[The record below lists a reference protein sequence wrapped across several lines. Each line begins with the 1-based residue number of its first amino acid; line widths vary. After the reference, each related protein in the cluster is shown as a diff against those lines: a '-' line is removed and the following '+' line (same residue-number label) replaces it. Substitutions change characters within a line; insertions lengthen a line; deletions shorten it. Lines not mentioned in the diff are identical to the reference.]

1 MSHLIEEYE
10 KSLGVKKSY
19 PVVNKHFF
27 PTNSDDYIVI
37 CNQQN
42 VPSKIYAHFLMA
54 VDLIK
59 SLCRERGIKIYQIGS
74 DPKEFVNGVDRM
86 FTNLTFKQQA
96 YIISKAKVFV
106 GTDSVLSQYASS
118 QKVPLVNLYGNVYS
132 SITTGA
138 WSKNKVDIEPKWNV
152 KPSFN
157 QIDPNSSINTIMPE
171 EVAEAILKFI
181 DKKVQLNFST
191 KRIGKSFYDQNL
203 IDVIPTSYVDLQIFE
218 GKTLLLRLDLGLDES
233 AFYNYCQRHKC
244 AIVVE
249 DNIIPIAKLQP
260 LANNINKIIIKIT
273 NLNEKIDVRY
283 FKALKKLNIEHQIM
297 IEDESIIS
305 DARLEYFDQNVVLYT
320 PHKSIPDGVSL
331 DACFFTFKKVVEG
344 SDVYESKAHWKNK
357 QLSVDRQTKI
367 LDTPEYWED
376 LEYYY
381 IYEQNKDS

>member
-19 PVVNKHFF
+19 PVVSKHFF

-42 VPSKIYAHFLMA
+42 IPSKIYAHFLMA

-86 FTNLTFKQQA
+86 FTNLTFKQEA

-106 GTDSVLSQYASS
+106 GVDSVLSQYASS

-138 WSKNKVDIEPKWNV
+138 WSKNKIDIEPEWKV
-152 KPSFN
+152 KPSYN
-157 QIDPNSSINTIMPE
+157 AQDPNLSINTIMPE
-171 EVAEAILKFI
+171 QVAEAIFKFI
-181 DKKVQLNFST
+181 DPKIKLNFRT
-191 KRIGKSFYDQNL
+191 KRIGKSFYDQNV
-203 IDVIPTSYVDLQIFE
+203 IDVIPTSYADLQIFD
-218 GKTLLLRLDLGLDES
+218 GKTLLLRLDIDIDES
-233 AFYNYCQRHKC
+233 SFYNYCQRHKC
-244 AIVVE
+244 ALIVKNNV
-249 DNIIPIAKLQP
+249 IPLAKLQP
-260 LANNINKIIIKIT
+260 VANNIQKIIFRLTDLKET
-273 NLNEKIDVRY
+273 IDPKY
-283 FKALKKLNIEHQIM
+283 FEALKKLNIEHQII

-320 PHKSIPDGVSL
+320 PHKSMPDGISQ
-331 DACFFTFKKVVEG
+331 DDCFFTFKKVVEG
-344 SDVYESKAHWKNK
+344 ANVYESKAHWRNK
-357 QLSVDRQTKI
+357 QLSVDKQTKI